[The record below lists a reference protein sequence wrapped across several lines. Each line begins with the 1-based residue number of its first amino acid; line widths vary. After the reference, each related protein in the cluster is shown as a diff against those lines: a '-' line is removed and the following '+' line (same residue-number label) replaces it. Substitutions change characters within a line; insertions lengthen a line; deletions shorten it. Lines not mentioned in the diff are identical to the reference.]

1 MVLQFTTTNPEV
13 NMTMILQK
21 WVNRYTWASACCI
34 TVCLFLL
41 FTIIATPLLNSGD
54 DTFFMYTLGG
64 GYGET
69 PTDLTQYNYGW
80 NFLLGA
86 FTKRLFILLPGVNW
100 YTIILLLFH
109 GAGCVAFLYV
119 LLKRNTLFTALFFFL
134 ISFFFF
140 ETRQLLLLNYTGAS
154 FVAGAGASVL
164 LLDQLWKRKMV
175 YSNTI
180 LAIFL
185 LLLAGMLRLQIV
197 WLVILLFG
205 SVAIT
210 LLNKQQLLRWG
221 LTMLLVIG
229 ALWGLNKLHEKYYSN
244 NIQGWEQQERFRQAL
259 FYSYNRELVK
269 ELPAGI
275 FKDSTEQELFFA
287 GFLYDSV
294 RFNTERVTAISK
306 QITRNRSLGNKDD
319 RNGLYWFFIE
329 MRVYLLLFAAV
340 LILLLVQQK
349 YLPVRKWLLA
359 FLTVLLIHSYL
370 FIFLK
375 ITMAIH
381 LGILFFLWMA
391 LAMQL
396 TKDDRLFTGNKK
408 LTVPLTLVVVLLF
421 SWMGIRLWK
430 ENNLNKERY
439 QRFLCAVGEL
449 NSQPDKLFV
458 ATDDAFPLNYFYI
471 WNTPRQYPAANLLYK
486 DRLITH
492 TYLQTLKRF
501 DITNLEDALVNNKKV
516 LLLGRALPALEK
528 GKQVATLS
536 ALLPGFRCLELR
548 QLSRVQ

>member
-1 MVLQFTTTNPEV
+1 MGLQFTTTSPEL

-34 TVCLFLL
+34 TACLFLL

-54 DTFFMYTLGG
+54 DTFLMYTLGG
-64 GYGET
+64 GYGEA
-69 PTDLTQYNYGW
+69 PTDLAHYNYGW
-80 NFLLGA
+80 NFLLGGFA
-86 FTKRLFILLPGVNW
+86 KRLFILLPGMNW
-100 YTIILLLFH
+100 YTVILLLFH
-109 GAGCVAFLYV
+109 SAGSAAFLYV
-119 LLKRNTLFTALFFFL
+119 LLKRNTLFTALLLFL
-134 ISFFFF
+134 IPFFFF
-140 ETRQLLLLNYTGAS
+140 EARQLLSLTYSGAS
-154 FVAGAGASVL
+154 LVAGAGASVL
-164 LLDQLWKRKMV
+164 LIYQLGLKKIFNG
-175 YSNTI
+175 NTF
-180 LAIFL
+180 LAVLL

-197 WLVILLFG
+197 WLVALLFA

-229 ALWGLNKLHEKYYSN
+229 ALWGLNKLHERYYSK
-244 NIQGWEQQERFRQAL
+244 NIPGWEQQEKFRQAL
-259 FYSYNRELVK
+259 FYSYNRQLVR
-269 ELPAGI
+269 ELPAGT

-294 RFNTERVTAISK
+294 RFNAERVTAIGK
-306 QITRNRSLGNKDD
+306 QITRNRSLDNKDD
-319 RNGLYWFFIE
+319 CNGLYWFFIE
-329 MRVYLLLFAAV
+329 MRVYILLFIVV
-340 LILLLVQQK
+340 LVSLFVQRK

-359 FLTVLLIHSYL
+359 FLAALLIHSYL

-391 LAMQL
+391 LAMQF
-396 TKDDRLFTGNKK
+396 TKEDRLFTGNKK
-408 LTVPLTLVVVLLF
+408 FVVPLVLVLVLLF
-421 SWMGIRLWK
+421 GWMGIRVWK
-430 ENNLNKERY
+430 ENNGNKERY
-439 QRFLCAVGEL
+439 QRFLCAMGEL
-449 NSQPDKLFV
+449 NSHPDKLFV
-458 ATDDAFPLNYFYI
+458 ATDDAFPLNFFYI

-516 LLLGRALPALEK
+516 LLPGKALPALEK
-528 GKQVATLS
+528 GKQAATLS
-536 ALLPGFRCLELR
+536 APLPGFQCLKVR
-548 QLSRVQ
+548 QLNRVQ